1 MRFPL
6 ADEIESAR
14 QRAAEA
20 GRAGVDLARAESAVV
35 ALDVLAHQLRH
46 RPDAL
51 PESLPGASLVDEVA
65 EHWPALCDLG
75 ASNPRAGDPPEQ
87 RVQARRSQLEA
98 VRLALRPLAR
108 AAEAHALA
116 LHELQHRQRH
126 ALEAPAWAAAAQALA
141 TLRARRDDVA
151 HRLAPVEHR
160 LAVVRP
166 VRAVL
171 EPFTRRIA
179 EALAQRPTPDPT
191 GALAWRTAHLARAV
205 VESVQ
210 QVLAPVR
217 LELPVPPPPAIPI
230 RPPADPQV
238 ADALWWD
245 IEGVQE
251 RLVELATALS
261 AEADRLTEEHGSLS
275 GDLAAL
281 DAQIHEQT
289 G

>member
-35 ALDVLAHQLRH
+35 ALDVLAHQLRS

-51 PESLPGASLVDEVA
+51 PASLPGAALIEEVA
-65 EHWPALCDLG
+65 ERWPSLCDLG
-75 ASNPRAGDPPEQ
+75 AANPRASDPPEQ

-98 VRLALRPLAR
+98 IRLALRPLAR
-108 AAEAHALA
+108 EAEAHGLA
-116 LHELQHRQRH
+116 LHALQHRQRH
-126 ALEAPAWAAAAQALA
+126 ALEAPEWAAAAQALA
-141 TLRARRDDVA
+141 SLRARRDEVA

-171 EPFTRRIA
+171 DPFTTRIA
-179 EALAQRPTPDPT
+179 EALQLRATPDPT

-210 QVLAPVR
+210 QVLAPVQ
-217 LELPVPPPPAIPI
+217 LELPVPPPPAIPS
-230 RPPADPQV
+230 RPPADAQI

-251 RLVELATALS
+251 RLVELASALS
-261 AEADRLTEEHGSLS
+261 TEAERLTREHASLA